1 MAKGCKINRGYGRK
15 IYKNQRLEILLYLC
29 SIQEASEAYEVLSD
43 EQKRAEYDS
52 FGSQQSA
59 SSGFNQQNPFSQ
71 QGRQGNFRWEYKVT
85 TSSIFTK
92 SE

>member
-1 MAKGCKINRGYGRK
+1 M
-15 IYKNQRLEILLYLC
+15 
-29 SIQEASEAYEVLSD
+29 LSD

-85 TSSIFTK
+85 QSFQLYLLD
-92 SE
+92 

>member
-1 MAKGCKINRGYGRK
+1 M
-15 IYKNQRLEILLYLC
+15 
-29 SIQEASEAYEVLSD
+29 LSD

-92 SE
+92 LENARI